1 MTRVYRVVPADNAIV
16 LSAVDMCDRLVS
28 FADVATQEMT
38 LPNRLA
44 WHAGDLNSHTN
55 FATMIDQIIFLSAN
69 KISAVARCFFIL
81 LGTPRL
87 FDPLLRWVRL
97 PVPLI
102 AWSCLLVLAVPA
114 HSLDTKKPLAEYV
127 YQNWSVDDGLPQ
139 STVRAITQ
147 TTDGYLWFATHEG
160 VARFDGLVF
169 TIFDEANTPTLRGSG
184 VTALLAQKDG
194 SLLLA
199 LRDGGLVR
207 HHLGKFEALV
217 PKGGIP
223 AGSIS
228 VLVEDHSGALW
239 VGTSANGLA
248 RIVKGES
255 RIYSTTD
262 GLPGNCVTE
271 IRPTENGDV
280 WIGTTKGL
288 VIFRDGKLVKQ
299 PTSSW
304 LDAANISAI
313 LPDEKKRM
321 WFATNGAGLALRDG
335 ESESLRRFQRKDGLA
350 SDSLKRLHLDRHG
363 ALWIG
368 TLEGVQRMVG
378 DQFETFA
385 SPNGLTNNFIR
396 DIFEDVEGNIWI
408 GTDSGIDR
416 FRDSPISTWGIRKG
430 LAVEFSRVVL
440 EDRKGRIWVGTSG
453 GLFSI
458 TQSVVR
464 RYGREHGLLNGAIL
478 SLAEDGDGT
487 LWVGTTGGGLHR
499 LKGERF
505 ELVSPKLGLSTA
517 SVRAILPA
525 RDGSLWI
532 GTNSGLVSWAWR
544 GEASPRHL
552 GVADGLPSD
561 HVNALLEDAQGRI
574 WIGARGGL
582 GLLEK
587 DDRRHAKSMAKAL
600 DSSATVMAL
609 NTDTDGRLWVSTVS
623 GLALLRTDSNA
634 MSLKFFS
641 GMQGISAHTYFSA
654 VDDARGHLW
663 LCSNRGIFK
672 VAKSQI
678 DEVMAGTRTRTEP
691 VVFGRS
697 EGMTTAQCN
706 GSSQPA
712 GWRATDGRM
721 FFPTALGLAV
731 AEPDR
736 KTVRDLRAPPVHIK
750 SVHVDAELV
759 IANARGLVEV
769 PPGKHR
775 VEISYV
781 GLNMAHPEK
790 VRYRYQLAGFDR
802 DWVDAGGEAKAVY
815 TNVGAGKYAFR
826 VLAALEGGPW
836 SDPGAVLNF
845 EKQPYVHETIWF
857 RVIFALALI
866 MIVFLIYRGRIAQ
879 LKEQQKHLREM
890 VDERTQDLESEKQK
904 LESTNKENARLLVQV
919 ADAARAYERLSKE
932 DGLTG
937 LNNRREL
944 DRILANEYER
954 AVRNRRPLSVAMAD
968 LDFFKKVNDL
978 HSHAVGDEVLRTVA
992 NIFMEGC
999 RGSDMVGRYGGE
1011 EFVLVLPEAG
1021 DEVARQICE
1030 RLRMAIEN
1038 FDWASKD
1045 AGTKVTMSFGLA
1057 TLSGETSFERL
1068 VAQADAKLYEAKAG
1082 GRNRVCG

>member
-1 MTRVYRVVPADNAIV
+1 M
-16 LSAVDMCDRLVS
+16 
-28 FADVATQEMT
+28 
-38 LPNRLA
+38 LA
-44 WHAGDLNSHTN
+44 GLNSCIF
-55 FATMIDQIIFLSAN
+55 FAAMIDQVILLLVN
-69 KISAVARCFFIL
+69 KISVAARRFFIFL
-81 LGTPRL
+81 QTREL
-87 FDPLLRWVRL
+87 FDRLRVCVPLPLPLPLPL
-97 PVPLI
+97 PVPLL
-102 AWSCLLVLAVPA
+102 ALSCVLTLSVPA
-114 HSLDTKKPLAEYV
+114 QSLDTKKPLAEYMH
-127 YQNWSVDDGLPQ
+127 QTWSVDNGLPQ
-139 STVRAITQ
+139 STIRAISQ

-160 VARFDGLVF
+160 AARFDGLAF
-169 TIFDEANTPTLRGSG
+169 TIFDEANTPTLHGSG

-207 HHLGKFEALV
+207 HYLGKFEAVV

-228 VLVEDHSGALW
+228 VLVEDDTGALW

-255 RIYSTTD
+255 RLYSTAD
-262 GLPGNCVTE
+262 GLPGNWVTA
-271 IRPTENGDV
+271 IRPIANGDV
-280 WIGTTKGL
+280 WIGTTQGL
-288 VIFRDGKLVKQ
+288 VIFRDGQLVKQ
-299 PTSSW
+299 PTGSW
-304 LDAANISAI
+304 LDAANIAAI

-321 WFATNGAGLALRDG
+321 WFATNGAGLVLRDG
-335 ESESLRRFQRKDGLA
+335 ESLRRFQQKNGLA
-350 SDSLKRLHLDRHG
+350 SDSLASLHLDREG

-368 TLEGVQRMVG
+368 TLEGVQRLVG
-378 DQFETFA
+378 EQFETFA
-385 SPNGLTNNFIR
+385 SPDGLTNNFIR
-396 DIFEDVEGNIWI
+396 EIFEDAEGNIWI
-408 GTDSGIDR
+408 GTDRGIDR

-487 LWVGTTGGGLHR
+487 LWIGTNGGGLHR
-499 LKGERF
+499 MKGERF

-525 RDGSLWI
+525 KDGSLWI
-532 GTNSGLVSWAWR
+532 GTNGGLVSWAWR
-544 GEASPRHL
+544 GEANPQRL

-561 HVNALLEDAQGRI
+561 QINALLEDAQGRI

-587 DDRRHAKSMAKAL
+587 DDRHHAKSLAKTL
-600 DSSATVMAL
+600 GSSATVMAL
-609 NTDTDGRLWVSTVS
+609 NTDTDGRLWVSTVN
-623 GLALLRTDSNA
+623 GLALLRTDGNA
-634 MSLKFFS
+634 MSLKVFS
-641 GMQGISAHTYFSA
+641 GPQGISAQTYFSA
-654 VDDARGHLW
+654 IDDTRGNLW

-672 VAKSQI
+672 VAKSQL
-678 DEVMAGTRTRTEP
+678 DEVMAGTRPRAEP

-712 GWRATDGRM
+712 GWRAADGRL

-731 AEPDR
+731 AQPGR
-736 KTVRDLRAPPVHIK
+736 QATRDLRAPPVHIK
-750 SVHVDAELV
+750 SVHVDVELLT
-759 IANARGLVEV
+759 ANAQGFVEV

-775 VEISYV
+775 MEISYV
-781 GLNMAHPEK
+781 GLNLADPEK

-802 DWVDAGGEAKAVY
+802 DWVDAGREAKAVY
-815 TNVGAGKYAFR
+815 TNVGPGKYAFR

-836 SDPGAVLNF
+836 SDPGAVLNL
-845 EKQPYVHETIWF
+845 EKQPHLYETIWF
-857 RVIFALALI
+857 RVIFVLALI

-879 LKEQQKHLREM
+879 LNAQQIRLREM

-904 LESTNKENARLLVQV
+904 LESTNKEKARLLVQV
-919 ADAARAYERLSKE
+919 ADAAKAYERLSKE

-944 DRILANEYER
+944 DRILAHEYER
-954 AVRNRRPLSVAMAD
+954 AVRNGRPLSVALAD
-968 LDFFKKVNDL
+968 LDFFKRVNDL
-978 HSHAVGDEVLRTVA
+978 HSHAVGDEVLRIVA
-992 NIFMEGC
+992 NILVEGC
-999 RGSDMVGRYGGE
+999 RGIDMVGRYGGE
-1011 EFVLVLPEAG
+1011 EFVLVLPEADG
-1021 DEVARQICE
+1021 EEARQICE
-1030 RLRMAIEN
+1030 RLRVAIESV
-1038 FDWASKD
+1038 DWASKN

-1057 TLSGETSFERL
+1057 TLSGETSLERL